1 VRTRA
6 ILTVVATAA
15 VLTVAVGACSSSSK
29 APSSAAAAAP
39 TTTPPPTQG
48 VTTTVAPAGSAAP
61 TTTTAPDATPAP
73 STTTA
78 PDTTL
83 APPPQ
88 TETVT
93 PDTGLTDQQVVHVVA
108 KGYTPGNN
116 YAAVECADK
125 GTSTAPGDCD
135 LEVIKVASADPTGTV
150 TIDFPAQKGP
160 FGTNKIV
167 CSAAMKCLISV
178 ESSGEANGTE
188 VATED
193 ISFAS

>member
-1 VRTRA
+1 MD
-6 ILTVVATAA
+6 LATSAPT
-15 VLTVAVGACSSSSK
+15 TVAATTS
-29 APSSAAAAAP
+29 APATVQTATVQTATVP
-39 TTTPPPTQG
+39 TTTPPPT
-48 VTTTVAPAGSAAP
+48 
-61 TTTTAPDATPAP
+61 
-73 STTTA
+73 
-78 PDTTL
+78 TL
-83 APPPQ
+83 PPPPQ

-125 GTSTAPGDCD
+125 GTATAPGDCD
-135 LEVIKVASADPTGTV
+135 LDVIKVASADPSGTV

-167 CSAAMKCLISV
+167 CSATMKCLISV
-178 ESSGEANGTE
+178 ESSGQANGTE